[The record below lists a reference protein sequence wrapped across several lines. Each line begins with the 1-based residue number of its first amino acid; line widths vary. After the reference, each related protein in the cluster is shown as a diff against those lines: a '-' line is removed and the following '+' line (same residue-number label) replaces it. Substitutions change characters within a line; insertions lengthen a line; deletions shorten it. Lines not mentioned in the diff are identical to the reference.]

1 MPSDPTRDL
10 SSSSTREGWL
20 RDLSVLLRLRG
31 VDGARIGDELAKVE
45 TFCDDT
51 GQEPKEAFGEPA
63 SYIATLRF
71 ASPRGSRFTAAGVHA
86 VRELVTG
93 LTRAARS
100 FVQRTSPR
108 RPVPRRADPGR

>member
-1 MPSDPTRDL
+1 MPSYPSRDL

-31 VDGARIGDELAKVE
+31 VDRARIGDELAKVE

-71 ASPRGSRFTAAGVHA
+71 VSPRGAWFTAVVTA
-86 VRELVTG
+86 VRELITDSAGMGRMVW
-93 LTRAARS
+93 
-100 FVQRTSPR
+100 QRLWPR
-108 RPVPRRADPGR
+108 RPLARRADPGR